1 MPMPLA
7 IAKAIASKANGKNK
21 KQPKK
26 KGKR

>member
-7 IAKAIASKANGKNK
+7 IAKAIASKANNK
-21 KQPKK
+21 KQKPAKK